1 MNSFTDNF
9 TINGVT
15 LAVRP
20 IPRQSEVL
28 TPDALAF
35 VARLHNATAP
45 RLQEL
50 MQARR
55 DRRTEIRQGQDPR
68 FLPETAW
75 IRNDPEWRVAPRPP
89 FWKTAASKS
98 PAPWTRR

>member
-15 LAVRP
+15 LTAQP
-20 IPRQSEVL
+20 ICRQSEVL

-35 VARLHNATAP
+35 VARLHKATAE
-45 RLQEL
+45 RRQEL
-50 MQARR
+50 LQARR
-55 DRRTEIRQGQDPR
+55 TRRTQISQGQDPR

-75 IRNDPEWRVAPRPP
+75 IRNDPEWRVAP
-89 FWKTAASKS
+89 
-98 PAPWTRR
+98 PAPGLEDRRVDITGPVD